1 MNALSKEPRHGPCSR
16 TSIEITMALNGNQ
29 DTLACSSL
37 LSHLQICICP
47 HYMNHSLSLIPHHMF
62 AHRNSAHLSGNT
74 RWQVD
79 LVFFFQPVTNCPEYA
94 CGSPCPTQ
102 STMVLDRN
110 MIPYYS
116 SGKFTLDLYVV
127 SSEIFFSILVFY
139 KFCVSCL
146 FVVVHY
152 WSSCL
157 PWPYCRSYLCQ
168 WLGVLISLMPIISK
182 FYIFIVFQ
190 I

>member
-1 MNALSKEPRHGPCSR
+1 MELGAKDINTNHECTDQRTQTWSLQQDKHRDHHGLGWKSRH
-16 TSIEITMALNGNQ
+16 I
-29 DTLACSSL
+29 SL
-37 LSHLQICICP
+37 LFTAFTSSDMHLSTL
-47 HYMNHSLSLIPHHMF
+47 HSLSLIPHHTF
-62 AHRNSAHLSGNT
+62 AHRNSAHLSGTT

-94 CGSPCPTQ
+94 CESPCPTQ

-116 SGKFTLDLYVV
+116 LGKFTLDLYVV
-127 SSEIFFSILVFY
+127 SSEIFFSILVLY

-157 PWPYCRSYLCQ
+157 SLPYCRSYLCQ
-168 WLGVLISLMPIISK
+168 
-182 FYIFIVFQ
+182 
-190 I
+190 